1 MGDYRLQ
8 TGDLSL
14 QRTINYEETQQKMFQ
29 NINYNDRRKDKI
41 SLIIDIKDVSG
52 STPLADGT
60 EFKVDLLEPLIIDR
74 LSDVY
79 LDNLLTFNS
88 KLSASQS
95 DMAFVVNINEFN
107 IQTSGGSTDQ
117 TSRNHI
123 HNKLIIANE
132 NNDLDNFDS
141 VVIHKGKK
149 MNYIC
154 SINPTKLSSLTGT
167 ITNLD
172 NTSIFTGGSTTDFI
186 IELATGPSVNIPV
199 GSLVVFDGTG
209 TPAGAGSIHGTTLVA
224 MSAGATSLYLQVGGG
239 GGLKG
244 VPDFTGATILQL
256 INSDNDAVLGDDIVI
271 TANTQIG
278 LGPGRAILELLIEGK
293 K

>member
-60 EFKVDLLEPLIIDR
+60 EFKVDLLEPLTIDR

-88 KLSASQS
+88 KLSASSS

-107 IQTSGGSTDQ
+107 IQTSGGSSDQ

-132 NNDLDNFDS
+132 NTDLDNFDTA
-141 VVIHKGKK
+141 VIHKGKK

-154 SINPTKLSSLTGT
+154 SVNPMKLSSLTGT

-172 NTSIFTGGSTTDFI
+172 NTSIFTGGSTNDFI
-186 IELATGPSVNIPV
+186 FELSTGPTVNIPV
-199 GSLVVFDGTG
+199 GSLVCLGG
-209 TPAGAGSIHGTTLVA
+209 RTPGAVNTAEIHGTTLVA
-224 MSAGATSLYLQVGGG
+224 MSAGATSLYLQVNGGG
-239 GGLKG
+239 GTGGDPGSGG
-244 VPDFTGATILQL
+244 VTLTL
-256 INSDNDAVLGDDIVI
+256 INSADTAVLGADIVT
-271 TANTQIG
+271 TANTQVD
-278 LGPGRAILELLIEGK
+278 LGPARAILELLIEEK

>member
-1 MGDYRLQ
+1 MDLNPN
-8 TGDLSL
+8 LSL
-14 QRTINYEETQQKMFQ
+14 QRNINFEETQQRMFQ
-29 NINYNDRRKDKI
+29 NTNYHDRRKDKI

-52 STPLADGT
+52 STPLGNGT

-88 KLSASQS
+88 KLSASSS

-107 IQTSGGSTDQ
+107 IQTSGGSSDQ

-132 NNDLDNFDS
+132 NTDLDNFDTA
-141 VVIHKGKK
+141 VIHKGKK

-154 SINPTKLSSLTGT
+154 SVNPMKLSSLTGT

-172 NTSIFTGGSTTDFI
+172 NTSIFTGGSTNDFI
-186 IELATGPSVNIPV
+186 FELSTGPTVNIPV
-199 GSLVVFDGTG
+199 GSLVCLGG
-209 TPAGAGSIHGTTLVA
+209 RTPGAVNTAEIHGTTLVA
-224 MSAGATSLYLQVGGG
+224 MSAGATSLYLQVNGGG
-239 GGLKG
+239 GTGGDPGSGG
-244 VPDFTGATILQL
+244 VTLTL
-256 INSDNDAVLGDDIVI
+256 INSADTAVLGADIVT
-271 TANTQIG
+271 TANTQVD
-278 LGPGRAILELLIEGK
+278 LGPARAILELLIEEK

>member
-1 MGDYRLQ
+1 MDLNPN
-8 TGDLSL
+8 LSL
-14 QRTINYEETQQKMFQ
+14 QRNINFEETQQRMFQ
-29 NINYNDRRKDKI
+29 NTNYHDRRKDKI

-52 STPLADGT
+52 STPLGNGT

-88 KLSASQS
+88 KLSASSS

-107 IQTSGGSTDQ
+107 IQTSGGSSDQ

-132 NNDLDNFDS
+132 NTDLDNFDT

-149 MNYIC
+149 MNYVC
-154 SINPTKLSSLTGT
+154 SVNPMKLSSLTGT

-172 NTSIFTGGSTTDFI
+172 NTSIFSGGSATDI
-186 IELATGPSVNIPV
+186 IFELSTGPTVNIPV
-199 GSLVVFDGTG
+199 GSLVCLDGR
-209 TPAGAGSIHGTTLVA
+209 TPGAADTAEIHGTTLVA
-224 MSAGATSLYLQVGGG
+224 MSAGATSLYLQVNGGG
-239 GGLKG
+239 GTGNAPGSGG
-244 VPDFTGATILQL
+244 VTLTL
-256 INSDNDAVLGDDIVI
+256 INSADNAVLGADIVT
-271 TANTQIG
+271 TANTQVE
-278 LGPGRAILELLIEGK
+278 LGPARAILELLIEEK